1 MQPGSDR
8 LLSYLYAKSD
18 RPHIIPIH
26 PRAIAYILPYL
37 HDTRAIAHTHIP
49 NLSFAVF
56 RCFFHGM
63 ISRKILN
70 NVTIGYII
78 QKISG

>member
-26 PRAIAYILPYL
+26 PRAIAFTLYLSVPERSPTHTLPIRPL
-37 HDTRAIAHTHIP
+37 PFLD
-49 NLSFAVF
+49 VF
-56 RCFFHGM
+56 
-63 ISRKILN
+63 S
-70 NVTIGYII
+70 TEGYTEKFLIM
-78 QKISG
+78 